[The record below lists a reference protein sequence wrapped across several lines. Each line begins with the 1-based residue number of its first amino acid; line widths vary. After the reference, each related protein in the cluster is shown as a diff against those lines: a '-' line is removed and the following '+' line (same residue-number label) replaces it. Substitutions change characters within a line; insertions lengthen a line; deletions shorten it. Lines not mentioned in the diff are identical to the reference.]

1 MFKSLMQP
9 FQLFLKGATGKD
21 RHEKRQITQQLV
33 SMQVAYDRLQDTCDR
48 RQQNYDSLQEKYDSL
63 QRDRND
69 FKDLFYCADKENKEV
84 RSQFQKLSRENAD
97 LIGKV
102 AVLENQISLHA
113 YQNNG
118 STSYPEDSSAT
129 SDDADDET
137 QPLQLAD
144 LGQLD
149 LSAVSVALIG
159 GHETTHRE
167 VTEALK
173 KYGLKRCVHIPP
185 HSIASHSRSQIK
197 DKISNCDLIL
207 TITTY
212 VDHSVSQCV
221 KQLKETHMLTGEVI
235 RISSK
240 GKSGVVR
247 EILQYFSA
255 QHFEVI

>member
-21 RHEKRQITQQLV
+21 RHEKRQISQQLV
-33 SMQVAYDRLQDTCDR
+33 SIQVAYDRLQDTCDR
-48 RQQNYDSLQEKYDSL
+48 LQKDHESLQEKYDAL

-69 FKDLFYCADKENKEV
+69 FKDLFYYADKENKEV
-84 RSQFQKLSRENAD
+84 RSQLQTFSRKNAM

-118 STSYPEDSSAT
+118 GSSCLEGALAE
-129 SDDADDET
+129 DDAIQQFQVENFE
-137 QPLQLAD
+137 
-144 LGQLD
+144 QLD
-149 LSAVSVALIG
+149 LSNVSVALVG

-167 VTEALK
+167 VTEALR

-185 HSIASHSRSQIK
+185 HSIASYSRSQIK
-197 DKISNCDLIL
+197 DKISSCDLIL

-212 VDHSVSQCV
+212 IDHPVSQCV
-221 KQLKETHMLTGEVI
+221 KQLKETHMLSGEVV
-235 RISSK
+235 RTSSK

-247 EILQYFSA
+247 EILLYFAAQYV
-255 QHFEVI
+255 EVV

>member
-21 RHEKRQITQQLV
+21 RHEKRQIAQQLV
-33 SMQVAYDRLQDTCDR
+33 SIQVAYDRLQDTCDR
-48 RQQNYDSLQEKYDSL
+48 LQKDHESLQEKYDTL

-69 FKDLFYCADKENKEV
+69 FKDLFYYADKENKEV
-84 RSQFQKLSRENAD
+84 RSQLQKLTRRNAM
-97 LIGKV
+97 LVGKI

-113 YQNNG
+113 YQSNG
-118 STSYPEDSSAT
+118 SASLEDDSAE
-129 SDDADDET
+129 DDFIQQFQIGDFE
-137 QPLQLAD
+137 
-144 LGQLD
+144 QLD
-149 LSAVSVALIG
+149 LSDVSVALIG

-167 VTEALK
+167 VTEALR

-197 DKISNCDLIL
+197 NKISNCDLIL

-212 VDHSVSQCV
+212 VDHPVSHCV
-221 KQLKETHMLTGEVI
+221 KQLKETQMLSGEVI
-235 RISSK
+235 RTSSK

-247 EILQYFSA
+247 DILQYFAA
-255 QHFEVI
+255 QHVEVI

>member
-21 RHEKRQITQQLV
+21 RYEKRQITQQLV
-33 SMQVAYDRLQDTCDR
+33 NIQVAYDRLQDTCDR
-48 RQQNYDSLQEKYDSL
+48 LQQDHEALQEKYDSL

-69 FKDLFYCADKENKEV
+69 FKDLFHCADKENKEV
-84 RSQFQKLSRENAD
+84 RSQLQKLSRENVD
-97 LIGKV
+97 LTGKV

-113 YQNNG
+113 YQHQG
-118 STSYPEDSSAT
+118 SPLYPEDFSAAI
-129 SDDADDET
+129 DDADN
-137 QPLQLAD
+137 AD
-144 LGQLD
+144 GPFQTEDLEQLD

-173 KYGLKRCVHIPP
+173 KYGLRRCIHIPP
-185 HSIASHSRSQIK
+185 HSIASHSRNQIK
-197 DKISNCDLIL
+197 NKISNCDLIL

-221 KQLKETHMLTGEVI
+221 KQLKETHMLSGEVV
-235 RISSK
+235 RTSSK

-247 EILQYFSA
+247 EILQYFA
-255 QHFEVI
+255 A